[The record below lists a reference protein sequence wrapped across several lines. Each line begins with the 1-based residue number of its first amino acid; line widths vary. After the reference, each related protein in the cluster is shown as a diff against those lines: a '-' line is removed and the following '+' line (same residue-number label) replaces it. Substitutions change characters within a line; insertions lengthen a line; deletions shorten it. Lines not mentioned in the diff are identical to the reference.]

1 MQNKSLR
8 IAVCAIC
15 RNEVECIEEW
25 VSFYQIAGFDSI
37 YIYDNVS
44 DDGCSDLL
52 SVA

>member
-1 MQNKSLR
+1 MQNKSLK

-15 RNEVECIEEW
+15 RNEVDYIEEW
-25 VSFYQIAGFDSI
+25 VSFYKVAGFDSI

-44 DDGCSDLL
+44 DDGSSELL